1 MLTFIPFTASI
12 ALIAHLHCMS
22 IISSDEDD
30 ALNRLR
36 LYHVP
41 TIVKNKKKKHYNGFY
56 KWTFINNRLLTLRVL
71 SNLPDDVEKQ

>member
-30 ALNRLR
+30 ALNRLHPC
-36 LYHVP
+36 HVP
-41 TIVKNKKKKHYNGFY
+41 IIIVENKKKALK
-56 KWTFINNRLLTLRVL
+56 R
-71 SNLPDDVEKQ
+71 NL